1 MARLNQSMI
10 QKAIKKDV
18 MLSLNED
25 VMGNDLTSSLID
37 KKKLANGHLKSNQS
51 GILCGQAWF
60 NQSFKSI
67 NNKIKIRWHINDGDA
82 FKKKQLVCS
91 FKGPYQ
97 DLLKAE
103 RTAINFLQTLSA
115 TATLTHKYVK
125 TIEGYNAK
133 IFDTRKTIPGLR
145 IAQKYAVRTGG
156 GNNQRLG
163 LYDEILI
170 KENHIASF
178 NSFEE
183 FLNKLKEKKLIEKAQ
198 IEVETIS
205 QLKLALTFGAK
216 KILLDNF
223 SIQKIKQ
230 AVQINQKKA
239 TLEASGNITIKN
251 IRDYAKT
258 GIDRISVG
266 SLTKNIEAIDFSV
279 KISQI

>member
-1 MARLNQSMI
+1 
-10 QKAIKKDV
+10 
-18 MLSLNED
+18 MLFRS
-25 VMGNDLTSSLID
+25 
-37 KKKLANGHLKSNQS
+37 
-51 GILCGQAWF
+51 
-60 NQSFKSI
+60 
-67 NNKIKIRWHINDGDA
+67 
-82 FKKKQLVCS
+82 
-91 FKGPYQ
+91 
-97 DLLKAE
+97 
-103 RTAINFLQTLSA
+103 
-115 TATLTHKYVK
+115 
-125 TIEGYNAK
+125 K

-178 NSFEE
+178 NSFGE

-239 TLEASGNITIKN
+239 TLEASGNITINN

-258 GIDRISVG
+258 GIDRISIG

-279 KISQI
+279 KISQIKTPRT